1 MAGYNTIRGL
11 RVKYLSADPANP
23 EAGQVWYNSTTGNL
37 RVDGIALASSWA
49 AGGNLGTG
57 RNGMGASGVQTAS
70 ITYGGQTAPGNASK
84 SLTETYNGTSWTEV
98 GDLGT
103 ARYLGAPS
111 MLGTQTATL
120 YAGGSRQAPD
130 VSNYN
135 NTEVYDG
142 SSWSEV
148 NNLNTGRTKVAGAG
162 TSTSALAV
170 AGQVSPPGVANVEEW
185 NGTSWSEETDIPAA
199 NRAMSGAGSQ
209 TAALI
214 VCGQNPTN
222 GTTLEYD
229 GSSWTAGGT
238 ISRSTKTTLVGIGG
252 NQNDAV
258 IFGGNEPASPYPVL
272 TESYDGSSWTA
283 QATMATGRQRMAEGG
298 GTGSAALGSGGY
310 QNGNAAFAGT
320 EEFTG
325 ALTVTKNLSVS

>member
-1 MAGYNTIRGL
+1 MAGYNTIHGL

-23 EAGQVWYNSTTGNL
+23 EDGQVWYNSSTGNL

-57 RNGMGASGVQTAS
+57 RNGMGAAGVQTAS
-70 ITYGGQTAPGNASK
+70 ITYGGQIAPGNASK
-84 SLTETYNGTSWTEV
+84 NETETYNGTSWTEV
-98 GDLGT
+98 NNLGT
-103 ARYLGAPS
+103 ARYMGAPS

-120 YAGGSRQAPD
+120 YAGGARQAPD
-130 VSNYN
+130 VNAYAF
-135 NTEVYDG
+135 TEVYNG

-148 NNLNTGRTKVAGAG
+148 ANLNTGRDKVAGAG

-170 AGQVSPPGVANVEEW
+170 GGQSPPVVANVEEW
-185 NGTSWSEETDIPAA
+185 NGSSWSEETDIPAA
-199 NRAMSGAGSQ
+199 NRSQVGAGSQ

-238 ISRSTKTTLVGIGG
+238 ISRSTKTTFVGIGG
-252 NQNDAV
+252 NQTDAT
-258 IFGGNEPASPYPVL
+258 IFGGNEPASPYPNL

-283 QATMATGRQRMAEGG
+283 QATMATGRQRMAQGG

-310 QNGNAAFAGT
+310 ANGNAAFAGV

-325 ALTVTKNLSVS
+325 AGTQIKNLSTS

>member
-1 MAGYNTIRGL
+1 MSTFKEIRGQL
-11 RVKYLSADPANP
+11 IKSLSSDPSPAA
-23 EAGQVWYNSTTGNL
+23 AGDMWYNSTSQTLKGVVL
-37 RVDGIALASSWA
+37 SSAWSSSN
-49 AGGNLGTG
+49 NLGTG

-84 SLTETYNGTSWTEV
+84 SLTETYNGTSWSEV

-103 ARYLGAPS
+103 ARYMGAPS

-130 VSNYN
+130 IPTFN

-148 NNLNTGRTKVAGAG
+148 NNLNTARTKVAGAG

-185 NGTSWSEETDIPAA
+185 NGTSWSEETDIPAI

-238 ISRSTKTTLVGIGG
+238 ISRSTKTTFVGIGG
-252 NQNDAV
+252 NQIDAT
-258 IFGGNEPASPYPVL
+258 IFGGNEPASPYPNL

-283 QATMATGRQRMAEGG
+283 QPTMATGRQRMAEGG
-298 GTGSAALGSGGY
+298 GTGSAALGTGGY

-320 EEFTG
+320 EEFTR
-325 ALTVTKNLSVS
+325 AAATKTFTTS